1 MISSQAVFKSAF
13 VNYIIVFWGRY
24 CKGEYP
30 MIQYNLVPTL
40 RSGKY
45 MNMENI
51 LEVIYTQASKR
62 IKKKVQEN
70 KNQEKKPQKS
80 NLTQAKIYPPDPKQ
94 IS

>member
-1 MISSQAVFKSAF
+1 
-13 VNYIIVFWGRY
+13 
-24 CKGEYP
+24 
-30 MIQYNLVPTL
+30 
-40 RSGKY
+40 